1 MIQGNVIHGIVC
13 HFTFTYT
20 EITMIDNRT
29 APYGILLLRVALGVM
44 FLAHGLTKLLVF
56 TPAGT
61 AGFFESIGFPGFLAY
76 PVIAFEVIG
85 GLLLV
90 LGVYARWVAAAA
102 VVQLFVAST
111 VHFGNGWGFSNPNGG
126 WEYPIFLTIAAAV
139 IALHCARLHV
149 NKRISR

>member
-1 MIQGNVIHGIVC
+1 
-13 HFTFTYT
+13 
-20 EITMIDNRT
+20 MIDNRT

-76 PVIAFEVIG
+76 PVIAFEIIG
-85 GLLLV
+85 GALLV

-102 VVQLFVAST
+102 VIQLFMAST
-111 VHFGNGWGFSNPNGG
+111 VHFGNGWSFTNANGG
-126 WEYPIFLTIAAAV
+126 WEYPVFLTIAAAV
-139 IALHCARLHV
+139 IALAGDGAAALRPS
-149 NKRISR
+149 KR